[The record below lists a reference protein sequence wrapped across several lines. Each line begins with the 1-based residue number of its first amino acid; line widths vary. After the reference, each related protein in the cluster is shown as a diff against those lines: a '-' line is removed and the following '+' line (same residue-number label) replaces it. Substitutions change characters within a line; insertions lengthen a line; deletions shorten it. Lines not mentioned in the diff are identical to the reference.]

1 VQIWRSDDGWQTN
14 EAWLSADD
22 TRAALKSAAPVRH
35 VAFSPD
41 GEILWTVD
49 EVGLVRVW
57 QVADQQLLRKAQ
69 LGGDEASLSFVST
82 AFSPDGALVATGSV
96 DGHIEL
102 WRAEDGAPKAQ
113 PGQHN
118 GSVLALAFSPDG
130 RWLASGSEDG
140 TVRLWGVKP

>member
-1 VQIWRSDDGWQTN
+1 M
-14 EAWLSADD
+14 
-22 TRAALKSAAPVRH
+22 
-35 VAFSPD
+35 
-41 GEILWTVD
+41 
-49 EVGLVRVW
+49 RVW
-57 QVADQQLLRKAQ
+57 QVADRQLLPNVQ

-102 WRAEDGAPKAQ
+102 WRAEDGVFKVQ